1 MSDDFSSIVY
11 FDDVTESNW
20 ASVKL
25 LNGTLSTEKVKE
37 TIINEMNNLQ

>member
-1 MSDDFSSIVY
+1 MLDDLY

-25 LNGTLSTEKVKE
+25 LKGSLSAEEVRS
-37 TIINEMNNLQ
+37 TIINEMNDYNKN